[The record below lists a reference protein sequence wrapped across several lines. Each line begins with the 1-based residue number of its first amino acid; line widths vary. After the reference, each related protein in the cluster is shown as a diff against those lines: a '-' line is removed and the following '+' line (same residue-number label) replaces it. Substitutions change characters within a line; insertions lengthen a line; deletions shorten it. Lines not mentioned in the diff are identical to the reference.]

1 MDPHSLRGASTYLNN
16 LLLARGLLRNGKPIE
31 FAHPSKG
38 EGGKEATMAQ
48 IINLVHDLILRRDR
62 EQEQRESM
70 MQTLRDVR
78 TENQRANTALER
90 LQTGNDDLKRQLSL
104 AQSSERSGKNAVRA
118 AERSERSLKEEMARL
133 KTTVQQVRA
142 SCANDIRKRDTQI
155 QRLKSHLM
163 AQQRGNKTGL
173 VGASITITPGQT
185 GANNASR
192 EEESGNLDDPEY
204 SLKQETTE
212 FLTQLSQS
220 LSDENDNLIGLV
232 RSSLATLRE
241 LQGMP
246 EPGEHNHE
254 AEAHGEGEDPE
265 TGLMHALPTS
275 YDALA
280 TGMDHVL
287 DHLRGLLTNPNFVPI
302 HEVESREEEIIRLRE
317 GWEKMEHRWREAVNM
332 MQGWRRRMMDSGD
345 TITLDELQLGLGSG
359 EGLAPVAE
367 EDEEDE
373 EMESEGEYAEEDDE
387 IDEPPIPSPGKPT
400 PETTDLFDIKLQPT
414 SHALHESDGNKKS
427 PRKVVF
433 APSNNNTPHPQNSD
447 ENASDVDMISQ
458 PPSKPSST
466 NQKTVS
472 ASRLPTSTGSYP
484 SSTLRSKPSIIG
496 QSGIPRSSTS
506 SRIAETD
513 SHHFTKQTRKKR
525 KSSEMPPS
533 DEDENDDDL
542 SSPSKL
548 TVQEKLAIAAREAE
562 EAASAAAA
570 VAAAKSAEEEAAKTK
585 VQKNYSTGTGNN
597 SSAGSASAAI
607 GSKKTPKKTGMKGR
621 ARRRKSTLS
630 PEELEALMGLND

>member
-70 MQTLRDVR
+70 MQTLRDIR
-78 TENQRANTALER
+78 SDNQRANSALER

-104 AQSSERSGKNAVRA
+104 AQSSERSAKNAVRA
-118 AERSERSLKEEMARL
+118 AERSERSLREEMGRL

-142 SCANDIRKRDTQI
+142 SCANDVRKRDLQI
-155 QRLKSHLM
+155 QRLKAHLL

-185 GANNASR
+185 GTNNASR
-192 EEESGNLDDPEY
+192 EEEPANLDDPEY

-232 RSSLATLRE
+232 RSTLATLRE
-241 LQGMP
+241 LQGLP
-246 EPGEHNHE
+246 ELGQHDHE
-254 AEAHGEGEDPE
+254 AGAHGDGEDPDS
-265 TGLMHALPTS
+265 GLMHALPTS

-280 TGMDHVL
+280 TDMDHVL
-287 DHLRGLLTNPNFVPI
+287 DHLRGLLTNPNFVSI
-302 HEVESREEEIIRLRE
+302 HEVESREEEITRLRE
-317 GWEKMEHRWREAVNM
+317 GWEKMEQRWREAVSL
-332 MQGWRRRMMDSGD
+332 MQGWRRRIMDGGD

-359 EGLAPVAE
+359 DSLAPVEE

-373 EMESEGEYAEEDDE
+373 EMESDVEYAEEDEE
-387 IDEPPIPSPGKPT
+387 IDEVPVPSPGKPT
-400 PETTDLFDIKLQPT
+400 PEDKTDLFDIKLRPT
-414 SHALHESDGNKKS
+414 SYALHESDGNKKS

-433 APSNNNTPHPQNSD
+433 APSNHNTPHPQNPD
-447 ENASDVDMISQ
+447 ENASDKS
-458 PPSKPSST
+458 PASSLDT
-466 NQKTVS
+466 HS
-472 ASRLPTSTGSYP
+472 AGASTE
-484 SSTLRSKPSIIG
+484 
-496 QSGIPRSSTS
+496 Q
-506 SRIAETD
+506 
-513 SHHFTKQTRKKR
+513 
-525 KSSEMPPS
+525 
-533 DEDENDDDL
+533 
-542 SSPSKL
+542 
-548 TVQEKLAIAAREAE
+548 
-562 EAASAAAA
+562 AASTAAA
-570 VAAAKSAEEEAAKTK
+570 VAAAAKKADDEAAATAKPTKPTTRSDSGGDGVSVGTSTTTTNNNTSSGSAE
-585 VQKNYSTGTGNN
+585 
-597 SSAGSASAAI
+597 SASASAASAI
-607 GSKKTPKKTGMKGR
+607 SVTKRKTPKKTTAAAGGVVKGGR

-630 PEELEALMGLND
+630 PEELEALMGLS

>member
-16 LLLARGLLRNGKPIE
+16 LLLARGLLRNGKSIE

-78 TENQRANTALER
+78 VDNQRANSALER

-104 AQSSERSGKNAVRA
+104 AQSSERSAKNAVRA
-118 AERSERSLKEEMARL
+118 AERSERSLREEMGRL

-142 SCANDIRKRDTQI
+142 SCANDVRKRDLQI
-155 QRLKSHLM
+155 QRLKAHLL

-185 GANNASR
+185 GANSASR
-192 EEESGNLDDPEY
+192 EEEPANLEDPEY

-232 RSSLATLRE
+232 RSTLATLRE

-246 EPGEHNHE
+246 ELGQHDHE
-254 AEAHGEGEDPE
+254 AGPHGEGEDADS
-265 TGLMHALPTS
+265 GLMHALPTS

-280 TGMDHVL
+280 TDMDHVL
-287 DHLRGLLTNPNFVPI
+287 DHLRGLLTNPNFVSI

-317 GWEKMEHRWREAVNM
+317 GWEKMQQRWREAVSL
-332 MQGWRRRMMDSGD
+332 MQGWRRRMMDGGD
-345 TITLDELQLGLGSG
+345 TITLDELQLGLVSG

-367 EDEEDE
+367 EDEEGH
-373 EMESEGEYAEEDDE
+373 EMESDDEYAEEDEE

-400 PETTDLFDIKLQPT
+400 PEDKTDLFDIKLRPT
-414 SHALHESDGNKKS
+414 SYALHESDGNKKS

-433 APSNNNTPHPQNSD
+433 APSNNNTPHSQNPD
-447 ENASDVDMISQ
+447 ENAPDVDMMSQ
-458 PPSKPSST
+458 PTSKPSST

-484 SSTLRSKPSIIG
+484 SSTLRSKPSTIG
-496 QSGIPRSSTS
+496 RETSGIPRS
-506 SRIAETD
+506 
-513 SHHFTKQTRKKR
+513 TRKKR

-533 DEDENDDDL
+533 DEEDYDNL

-562 EAASAAAA
+562 EAASTAAAG
-570 VAAAKSAEEEAAKTK
+570 AAAKTAKEEEEEEKAAKAKLKT
-585 VQKNYSTGTGNN
+585 QADGGNSAGNN
-597 SSAGSASAAI
+597 SSGSTSAA
-607 GSKKTPKKTGMKGR
+607 GVAKKTPKKTGVKGR